1 MVERQIVEIEKGQN
15 KGGRVKEK
23 EHAEINSYNI
33 MAEEKEMPK
42 NGEEFIKPHRH
53 ETVPK
58 SPAPSN
64 ELSTFVSAPKDGIH
78 RPAAKKP
85 APDAKAEGGGKKTRK
100 CKNDATFV
108 WLNVW
113 YKNDFEKLGWMILAK
128 SNGDHMKV
136 EAYKNS
142 VKRLYYQL
150 DCKIRTTKDHDRK
163 QDLMIMLKNVKCLLT
178 HIHKDF

>member
-1 MVERQIVEIEKGQN
+1 ME
-15 KGGRVKEK
+15 
-23 EHAEINSYNI
+23 
-33 MAEEKEMPK
+33 EEKELPK

-53 ETVPK
+53 KDIPESPK
-58 SPAPSN
+58 PSPAPSN
-64 ELSTFVSAPKDGIH
+64 EPSTFVTTPKDGIH

-85 APDAKAEGGGKKTRK
+85 GGGKTRK

-108 WLNVW
+108 WLNMW
-113 YKNDFEKLGWMILAK
+113 YKNEFEKLGWMILAK
-128 SNGDHMKV
+128 SNGDHVKV

-150 DCKIRTTKDHDRK
+150 DCKIKDTKDHDKK
-163 QDLMIMLKNVKCLLT
+163 QDLTIMLKNVKCLLT

>member
-1 MVERQIVEIEKGQN
+1 MSK
-15 KGGRVKEK
+15 
-23 EHAEINSYNI
+23 SP
-33 MAEEKEMPK
+33 EEKEFPK
-42 NGEEFIKPHRH
+42 NGEEFID
-53 ETVPK
+53 ETRNKLVPD
-58 SPAPSN
+58 SPPAPYT
-64 ELSTFVSAPKDGIH
+64 EPAKIDATPKEGLH
-78 RPAAKKP
+78 RPAPKKP
-85 APDAKAEGGGKKTRK
+85 EGGKKTRK

-163 QDLMIMLKNVKCLLT
+163 QDLMIMLKDVKYLLT